1 MIKNHKDLLIW
12 QKSMLLTK
20 QVYSLTKSLPA
31 TEAYT
36 LSSQILRASISIP
49 SNIAEGFGRNSKL
62 EFVRFLNIAHGSACE
77 VETQLEIIAMIYSE
91 LQTIEL
97 KKKVIEIQKMI
108 KGLTTKIKPP
118 AKN

>member
-1 MIKNHKDLLIW
+1 
-12 QKSMLLTK
+12 
-20 QVYSLTKSLPA
+20 
-31 TEAYT
+31 
-36 LSSQILRASISIP
+36 
-49 SNIAEGFGRNSKL
+49 
-62 EFVRFLNIAHGSACE
+62 